1 MKHPIL
7 LCIFCLVTLNIAYSQ
22 EDQNRNRYNSAE
34 DYLFR
39 ENFRAAIPLY
49 SGLLTTDP
57 ENIELNFK
65 LGFCYLN
72 TIHKK
77 ARSMKYFRKAIENL
91 HKTKTRNQ
99 MLLDAYYNL
108 GKAYRIN
115 YEFQKAIATLNE
127 LKTIL
132 PDDQK
137 EFLKKINREIT
148 MCENGIELLN
158 NPVKTKVINLGK
170 KINSR
175 FSDHSP
181 IISSDESMLIF
192 TSRRKGSI
200 GDEFDLD
207 GQYYEDIYISYNK
220 NGTWSRPRNLG
231 EEVNTPMHE
240 AACSLSPD
248 GKQLF
253 IYRSGDIY
261 LSIFE
266 NDHWKKPVKLD
277 KPINS
282 RFIETHATLSAD
294 QQYIYF
300 TSDRRG
306 GFGGLDIYVSKRLA
320 DNSWAQP
327 VNLGSKI
334 NTPFNEE
341 TPYIHP
347 NGKKLYFCSQGHK
360 TIGGFDVFKSE
371 FKNGAWQAPVNV
383 GYPVSTTDND
393 VFFMPSIDGKR
404 AYYSSQKAGTEG
416 ESDLYLIR
424 FYDDK
429 IKEFTALKGTI
440 TSTDGSIPKYMQISV
455 IDEITSDTI
464 SRYVPDLQTGYYYLK
479 LSIESGYNVVYHAMN
494 HETHTENISI
504 IEVNAFDEI
513 EKQITLNRLEE
524 DSLQTKPPITYFYN
538 GDTTTIQTIESDTTE
553 TNILTFYSDGSTDI
567 DGETTDYIVA
577 SDSADIASMDTTN
590 IAKSETLPTDSIV
603 VEEVSAGIVFYGN
616 ETETEIVKD
625 NAEITK
631 EKEKYLLSDLKTDI
645 PAIVNAEKKSF
656 LVQIDSISTANTE
669 ISTLSDSMFY
679 TKRNNLLENK
689 YIRLRAIEPSDA
701 EILYRYERN
710 TLNTSFWNSTSPV
723 SKFAIKKYI
732 AGNATNDVL
741 QDRQMH
747 LMIVAKTDTAE
758 QIIGSVYLSDLDIIN
773 QRTKLQ
779 LVMHHASDIKN
790 QNADKALDII
800 KLYGFKSLNLHQI
813 YSNVPADDVFLIQ
826 LLKNN
831 GFVIT
836 GIKADWI
843 KTPNGWCDEYTM
855 QLINENHK

>member
-1 MKHPIL
+1 MKHLIL

-22 EDQNRNRYNSAE
+22 DDQNRNRYNSAE

-77 ARSMKYFRKAIENL
+77 AKSMKYFRTAIENL

-132 PDDQK
+132 PDDQE
-137 EFLKKINREIT
+137 EFLEKINREIT

-158 NPVKTKVINLGK
+158 NPIKTKVINLGK

-181 IISSDESMLIF
+181 IISTDENMLIF

-200 GDEFDLD
+200 GAEFDLD

-231 EEVNTPMHE
+231 SDVNTAMHE
-240 AACSLSPD
+240 AACSLSPN

-253 IYRSGDIY
+253 IYRGGNIY
-261 LSIFE
+261 RSIYT
-266 NDHWKKPVKLD
+266 NQQWNKPVKLG

-282 RFIETHATLSAD
+282 RFIETHATLSSD
-294 QQYIYF
+294 GQYIYF

-320 DNSWAQP
+320 DNSWAAP

-347 NGKKLYFCSQGHK
+347 NGKILYFCSQGHK

-383 GYPVSTTDND
+383 GFPVSTTDND

-440 TSTDGSIPKYMQISV
+440 TSTDGSIPKYMQITV

-464 SRYVPDLQTGYYYLK
+464 SRYVPDLQTGYYYVK
-479 LSIESGYNVVYHAMN
+479 LSIESGYNIVYQASN
-494 HETHTENISI
+494 HEPHTENVSI

-513 EKQITLNRLEE
+513 EKQITLQQLDEAA
-524 DSLQTKPPITYFYN
+524 LQSQSPITYFYD
-538 GDTTTIQTIESDTTE
+538 GDTTTIQTIEKDTTRA
-553 TNILTFYSDGSTDI
+553 NILTFYGDGSTDI
-567 DGETTDYIVA
+567 DGENTDYIVA
-577 SDSADIASMDTTN
+577 SDNADVAALETNNMVNSDTLT
-590 IAKSETLPTDSIV
+590 TDSVV
-603 VEEVSAGIVFYGN
+603 VEESAGIVFYGN
-616 ETETEIVKD
+616 EAETEMLKD
-625 NAEITK
+625 TAEVIK
-631 EKEKYLLSDLKTDI
+631 EKSLLTDLKTDSST
-645 PAIVNAEKKSF
+645 IVKVEKKTF
-656 LVQIDSISTANTE
+656 LLQIDSISSADAE
-669 ISTLSDSMFY
+669 IEALSDSIFY
-679 TKRNNLLENK
+679 AKRNSLLENK
-689 YIRLRAIEPSDA
+689 HIRLRAIEPSDA

-710 TLNTSFWNSTSPV
+710 ALSTLFRNYAAPV
-723 SKFAIKKYI
+723 SQYAIERYI
-732 AGNATNDVL
+732 AQNATNDIF
-741 QDRQMH
+741 QNRRMH

-758 QIIGSVYLSDLDIIN
+758 RIIGSMYISELDVVH
-773 QRTKLQ
+773 QRAKLQ
-779 LVMHHASDIKN
+779 LVVHHASDIKN
-790 QNADKALDII
+790 KNADKALDVI
-800 KLYGFKSLNLHQI
+800 KRYGFTSLNLHQF
-813 YSNVPADDVFLIQ
+813 YSNIPADDMFLIQ

-836 GIKADWI
+836 GIKTDWI
-843 KTPNGWCDEYTM
+843 KTPTGWCDEYTM
-855 QLINENHK
+855 QLVNGKKK